1 MSCINTPISL
11 STQPRDSMV
20 DMMFCDVLDESDRT
34 MITEMNRWF
43 GHRFRLEMIQD
54 EVSFRFFR
62 FHSEAR
68 DGEPTFVS

>member
-1 MSCINTPISL
+1 
-11 STQPRDSMV
+11 
-20 DMMFCDVLDESDRT
+20 MFCDVLDESGRT

-62 FHSEAR
+62 SHSEAR

>member
-1 MSCINTPISL
+1 
-11 STQPRDSMV
+11 
-20 DMMFCDVLDESDRT
+20 MFCDVLDESDRT

-54 EVSFRFFR
+54 EVSFRS
-62 FHSEAR
+62 HSEAR